1 MQEVR
6 AANQKADF
14 HWFDPSTLRFFDS
27 HPGRTLYSPGSF
39 FLSSEKGP
47 NGIRAYS
54 IRQAQPDGSIE
65 TVGEGF
71 QGYATRYEALTA
83 VRRLVKVEGFRQDGS
98 EAGRAAGSW
107 VTDGNTSPETFR
119 AILKGYEEGDPAVM
133 DYAPSPL
140 SGEWAGESMPEI
152 LGESADDD
160 EIATAYEESYIDA
173 FWCEVLRSCRYALGL
188 QVAS

>member
-6 AANQKADF
+6 EANVRADF
-14 HWFDPSTLRFFDS
+14 HWFDASTLRFFDS
-27 HPGRTLYSPGSF
+27 HYGRTLYSPGSF

-83 VRRLVKVEGFRQDGS
+83 VRWLVRTDD
-98 EAGRAAGSW
+98 
-107 VTDGNTSPETFR
+107 VTS
-119 AILKGYEEGDPAVM
+119 
-133 DYAPSPL
+133 
-140 SGEWAGESMPEI
+140 
-152 LGESADDD
+152 
-160 EIATAYEESYIDA
+160 
-173 FWCEVLRSCRYALGL
+173 
-188 QVAS
+188 